1 MKISDLY
8 EKDEKQYDS
17 RYDFVD
23 KIVKPKTSRTPW
35 VFNHFKECIERIVK
49 EGKIKKADLTLSGTL
64 AAGAAKFCYETTIR

>member
-35 VFNHFKECIERIVK
+35 GF
-49 EGKIKKADLTLSGTL
+49 
-64 AAGAAKFCYETTIR
+64 